1 MPMYFKAIIIYRKH
15 VNIKVERLRQCD
27 VTTLITVFSIITLRL
42 EDRNVSE
49 NDVKVERNLKY
60 KTQKEVHHG
69 IELP

>member
-1 MPMYFKAIIIYRKH
+1 MYFKAIIIYRKH

-60 KTQKEVHHG
+60 KT
-69 IELP
+69 